1 MKRKLPHFRF
11 PGFKILDR
19 YILGKFL
26 STYFFAIA
34 MIIVVVVIFDYVEKI
49 DNFTETKAPLKAII
63 FDYYLNFIPFF
74 INQFSG
80 LFTFIAV
87 IFFTSKMA
95 YQTEIVAMLSG
106 GMSFRRLMWP
116 YFLGALIIASL
127 SLGLNLWLIPVSQ
140 RSCVAFEN
148 QYIPRKARFQYDKN
162 IYRQIEPG
170 TFAYIRNYSKESNQ
184 ASFFSLEEYE
194 SGAMTASL
202 EAAEVR
208 FNPETKRW
216 SARRYT
222 TRTFDSLGVETF
234 TQHRNLDTL
243 INLDVNE
250 LGRTDQLI
258 KTMNIVELNQF
269 LEQQRSKGS
278 DSINIIQV
286 EQHARYA
293 YPVGTFILTLIGVS
307 LSSRKGA
314 GRHGTP
320 HRHRHCPLLLV
331 YPLHPLLRGV
341 CQERYAAA
349 LDRCLDTEHTLP
361 LYRCLSL
368 SQSTE
373 IMSPQLEDIVRKVRS
388 DERIAP
394 AEALVLW
401 HEAPLWL
408 LGELAA
414 RRKERVSGDKVYF
427 NRNFHIEPTNL
438 CVFNCNFCSYRRPKG
453 SPEAWDYSL
462 EEVERIARDHAG
474 QGVTEVH
481 IVGGVHPEHDLYY
494 YVEMIRRVKAI
505 LPEATVKAFTA
516 IELSYM
522 IRKAGLTIDEGL
534 RLLRSAGMEAIP
546 GGGAEIFDEEL
557 RARICPDKGSTAE
570 WFEVHAAAH
579 RLGIPTNATILYGHI
594 ECVEH
599 RIDHLDRLRSQQD
612 LTGGFNA
619 FIPLKYRNFGNR
631 MSEIGEVSVTE
642 DLRMLAISRIY
653 LDNIPHIKAYWVMYG
668 KATTELALA
677 FGADDIDGTIDDT
690 TKIYS
695 MAGADDQRPA
705 MTTEEMR
712 RIVAAAG
719 YRAVERDTFYRE
731 IG

>member
-1 MKRKLPHFRF
+1 M
-11 PGFKILDR
+11 
-19 YILGKFL
+19 
-26 STYFFAIA
+26 
-34 MIIVVVVIFDYVEKI
+34 
-49 DNFTETKAPLKAII
+49 
-63 FDYYLNFIPFF
+63 
-74 INQFSG
+74 
-80 LFTFIAV
+80 
-87 IFFTSKMA
+87 
-95 YQTEIVAMLSG
+95 
-106 GMSFRRLMWP
+106 
-116 YFLGALIIASL
+116 
-127 SLGLNLWLIPVSQ
+127 
-140 RSCVAFEN
+140 
-148 QYIPRKARFQYDKN
+148 
-162 IYRQIEPG
+162 
-170 TFAYIRNYSKESNQ
+170 
-184 ASFFSLEEYE
+184 
-194 SGAMTASL
+194 
-202 EAAEVR
+202 
-208 FNPETKRW
+208 
-216 SARRYT
+216 
-222 TRTFDSLGVETF
+222 
-234 TQHRNLDTL
+234 
-243 INLDVNE
+243 
-250 LGRTDQLI
+250 
-258 KTMNIVELNQF
+258 
-269 LEQQRSKGS
+269 
-278 DSINIIQV
+278 
-286 EQHARYA
+286 
-293 YPVGTFILTLIGVS
+293 
-307 LSSRKGA
+307 
-314 GRHGTP
+314 
-320 HRHRHCPLLLV
+320 
-331 YPLHPLLRGV
+331 
-341 CQERYAAA
+341 
-349 LDRCLDTEHTLP
+349 
-361 LYRCLSL
+361 
-368 SQSTE
+368 
-373 IMSPQLEDIVRKVRS
+373 MSPQLEDIVRKVRS

-474 QGVTEVH
+474 QGLTEVH

-534 RLLRSAGMEAIP
+534 RLLRSAGM
-546 GGGAEIFDEEL
+546 
-557 RARICPDKGSTAE
+557 
-570 WFEVHAAAH
+570 
-579 RLGIPTNATILYGHI
+579 GIPTNATILYGHI

-642 DLRMLAISRIY
+642 DLRMLAMSRIY